1 MRILSDY
8 CSTYL
13 PHIVVNRI
21 YPETPIRRS
30 GTAPVAVTSPHFGT
44 LALSPSPHSPAVNLS
59 PSQSHPA
66 TTFHTQIRAA
76 SPLAH
81 LSAPSIKTPPPLAHL
96 SAPFIKT
103 PQQIVADL
111 DSVLEI
117 GTFYIVT
124 RGREPGIYT
133 DW

>member
-1 MRILSDY
+1 VRIPSDY
-8 CSTYL
+8 YSTYL
-13 PHIVVNRI
+13 PHIVVH
-21 YPETPIRRS
+21 PETPIRRS
-30 GTAPVAVTSPHFGT
+30 GAAPVVVTSPHFGT
-44 LALSPSPHSPAVNLS
+44 FAPPSSPHSPAVNHS

-76 SPLAH
+76 SPLAY
-81 LSAPSIKTPPPLAHL
+81 LSAPSIKTP
-96 SAPFIKT
+96 
-103 PQQIVADL
+103 QEIVADL
-111 DSVLEI
+111 DSILEI